1 MSTLAPEAA
10 MTDPVWLNDGRQHI
24 WLPYAQMKTAA
35 RPVAVKAT
43 HDTRII
49 LHDGRE
55 LVDGIGSWWT
65 AVHGYNHPYL
75 LEAVRSQ
82 LDVMS
87 HVMLGGLAHE
97 QAYRLAARLAEML
110 PGDLSKV
117 FFCESGSV
125 AVEVALKI
133 AVQYWRNTTGAVRP
147 KFLAFRGGYHGDTFA
162 TMSVCDPEDSMHAL
176 FGPALP
182 RQYIANLPTDESRA
196 GELDDLLARHDDI
209 AAVIV
214 EPLLQGAAGMRMH
227 DVATLRRIRAACDRH
242 GVLLIFDEIFTGFG
256 RLGGMFAADVAGVVP
271 DIITLGKAL
280 TGGISPLAATIASQR
295 VYEAFHSD
303 DFTKALMHGPT
314 YMGHALGCA
323 AANASLDL
331 FEREP
336 RLQQVAGIE
345 AHFNATLGPLRGLPQ
360 VADVRIRGSV
370 GAVDMREAFD
380 IQALRRRFIEQG
392 VFIRPMGKTIYL
404 APAYTIG
411 AEDLMTL
418 TAAIV
423 RTVVQTQEAK

>member
-1 MSTLAPEAA
+1 
-10 MTDPVWLNDGRQHI
+10 MTDPAWLDEGLEHI
-24 WLPYAQMKTAA
+24 WLPYAQMKTAP
-35 RPVAVKAT
+35 RPVPVRST
-43 HDTRII
+43 HGTRIV

-55 LVDGIGSWWT
+55 LIDGIGSWWT

-75 LEAVRSQ
+75 LDAMRRQ
-82 LDVMS
+82 LEVMP

-97 QAYRLAARLAEML
+97 QAYTLATRLAALA

-133 AVQYWRNTTGAVRP
+133 AVQWWRNTTGQVRSR
-147 KFLAFRGGYHGDTFA
+147 FLAFRGGYHGDTFV
-162 TMSVCDPEDSMHAL
+162 TMSVCDPEDSMHSL

-182 RQYIANLPTDESRA
+182 SQYIAALPVDDGSA
-196 GELDDLLARHDDI
+196 VDLDRMLDTHRDI

-227 DVATLRRIRAACDRH
+227 DVETLRRIRAACDRQ
-242 GVLLIFDEIFTGFG
+242 GVPLIFDEIFTGFG
-256 RLGGMFAADVAGVVP
+256 RLGGMFAATVSGVTP
-271 DIITLGKAL
+271 DIMTLGKAL
-280 TGGISPLAATIASQR
+280 TGGVTPLAATIASR
-295 VYEAFHSD
+295 RIYEAFHSD
-303 DFTKALMHGPT
+303 DATKALMHGPT

-331 FEREP
+331 FEQEP
-336 RLQQVAGIE
+336 RLEQVARIE
-345 AHFNATLGPLRGLPQ
+345 QDLKSALEPLRDAPQ

-370 GAVDMREAFD
+370 GAVELREAFD
-380 IQALRRRFIEQG
+380 VQAMRRRFIDQG
-392 VFIRPMGKTIYL
+392 VFIRPIGKAIYL
-404 APAYTIG
+404 APSYTID
-411 AEDLMTL
+411 AADAASL

-423 RTVVQTQEAK
+423 RTAAA